1 MISVPPTIS
10 GHTHNGNLIVPH
22 KRSEVMTDR
31 DGRVMETVR
40 LDTRKFPSPRYTYKH
55 HV

>member
-10 GHTHNGNLIVPH
+10 GHTHNPNLIVPH

-31 DGRVMETVR
+31 DGRVMATVR
-40 LDTRKFPSPRYTYKH
+40 LDARKFPSPRYTYI
-55 HV
+55 